1 MLQKALKAIRR
12 LRQWRRDSNISRDLT
27 DRSATPELGLP
38 VEETISSWTIQDEES
53 DLEQQKELDALLRD
67 ILSSSVVPSSDPIR
81 PSPLMALP
89 PEIRLM
95 IYDYCLV
102 VGGRITPYP
111 SKADRAVQATTPR
124 NETPAVA
131 LLQVSRQIR
140 EEARPSLYGKNV
152 WCLSG
157 QSSPLLPYQL
167 WIDNRHLFRHLFV
180 RFDHRDVSEE
190 SRSEIR
196 SHHAHIMGRPDGYVS
211 SPVYLQRV
219 ADDHEAMFLSVC
231 NVKLYLLNLILPFLR
246 SVSVNLEWAV
256 HPTTRMRQP
265 MIERIGAI
273 SSPLWTIGS
282 GTPFTSADHDPV
294 TQKRCSDPTTAP
306 WHGRQWIVISGVRKS
321 EENLLF
327 P

>member
-12 LRQWRRDSNISRDLT
+12 FRQWRKDSSASRELRDK
-27 DRSATPELGLP
+27 SAAPEMGLLP
-38 VEETISSWTIQDEES
+38 EETTSSWTLQDEES
-53 DLEQQKELDALLRD
+53 DLKQEKELNALLRD
-67 ILSSSVVPSSDPIR
+67 ILSPSAVPSSDPIQ

-89 PEIRLM
+89 PEIRLI

-102 VGGRITPYP
+102 VAGRITPYP
-111 SKADRAVQATTPR
+111 SEADRAIQGTTPS
-124 NETPAVA
+124 NETSAVA

-157 QSSPLLPYQL
+157 QSAPLLPYQL

-190 SRSEIR
+190 SRSEI
-196 SHHAHIMGRPDGYVS
+196 SAFHAHVMGRPAGYAS

-219 ADDHEAMFLSVC
+219 ADDHEDMFLSVC
-231 NVKLYLLNLILPFLR
+231 NVKLYLLNRILPFLR
-246 SVSVNLEWAV
+246 SVSVNFEWAV
-256 HPTTRMRQP
+256 HPTTGERGP

-273 SSPLWTIGS
+273 SSSLWTIGS
-282 GTPFTSADHDPV
+282 GTPFTSADHDPAS
-294 TQKRCSDPTTAP
+294 QKRCNDPTTAP
-306 WHGRQWIVISGVRKS
+306 WHGLQWIVISGVRKA
-321 EENLLF
+321 EEDLLF